1 MNSGKKLVKRKK
13 DNIDEKS
20 NEGKICETLP
30 TQQWGYI
37 MPPSVIL
44 CSRAKSVKIHDYLCT
59 VVCSNAPCRI
69 CNRFL
74 PFMSS

>member
-30 TQQWGYI
+30 TQ
-37 MPPSVIL
+37 
-44 CSRAKSVKIHDYLCT
+44 
-59 VVCSNAPCRI
+59 
-69 CNRFL
+69 
-74 PFMSS
+74 